1 MTQESTPA
9 AKQSKRYV
17 IYIIAAVLLLGITAA
32 LFFAIV
38 AMIQNPDQTETI
50 RDIVIIFM
58 AIEMLLIGLTM
69 VVLLIQ
75 LARLTT
81 LIQTEIRPILDS
93 TNDTVSTLRGT
104 TRFLSNNLVRPV
116 IKANSAAA
124 AIQQVLRLIGIGRSG
139 AED

>member
-9 AKQSKRYV
+9 AKQSKRYLV
-17 IYIIAAVLLLGITAA
+17 YIIAAFLLLGITAG
-32 LFFAIV
+32 LFFAIA

-58 AIEMLLIGLTM
+58 AIEMLLIGLTL

-124 AIQQVLRLIGIGRSG
+124 AIRQVLRLIGIGRSG